1 MIEDNG
7 SYYICL
13 QDGLYAKA
21 QKRVF
26 SKNSSLATLRPETRK
41 VVRSI
46 FEKCEES
53 GAELLNNTVEVYIPI
68 NEDMLSQSSLMATS
82 TFPVTNE
89 QVRYT
94 SVGGEQVIKSGTN
107 AFQSYATTV
116 IDNIAKTV
124 IGGVVSKINPY
135 VGVISTIANLFP
147 SKYNEVRSYTDW
159 TFGVKLQE
167 EKVVQLSWVYVANSP
182 YLGAQ
187 TQFATIRYLSILTKG
202 LQPSITD
209 TSSYLYYR
217 TPHYQSPETIARQ
230 HYTDTWVEQILSY
243 PIDGIDVKS
252 LA

>member
-1 MIEDNG
+1 MIAMLQTLSTFAASGGGNKFEIVDSEYGIYRLSSSRARLATNTDSSLIEDNG

-159 TFGVKLQE
+159 TFWSETPRRESCAAFMGIRCKFSV
-167 EKVVQLSWVYVANSP
+167 
-182 YLGAQ
+182 LGC
-187 TQFATIRYLSILTKG
+187 
-202 LQPSITD
+202 TD
-209 TSSYLYYR
+209 TVCYN
-217 TPHYQSPETIARQ
+217 
-230 HYTDTWVEQILSY
+230 
-243 PIDGIDVKS
+243 
-252 LA
+252 

>member
-1 MIEDNG
+1 MCFIKIRKGDSDAKVNSKERINTMENIERKFIMSKRIKKVISLVLIFMIAMLQTLSTFAASGGGNKFEIVDSEYGIYRLSSSRARLATNTDSSLIEDNG

-135 VGVISTIANLFP
+135 VGVI
-147 SKYNEVRSYTDW
+147 
-159 TFGVKLQE
+159 
-167 EKVVQLSWVYVANSP
+167 
-182 YLGAQ
+182 
-187 TQFATIRYLSILTKG
+187 
-202 LQPSITD
+202 
-209 TSSYLYYR
+209 
-217 TPHYQSPETIARQ
+217 
-230 HYTDTWVEQILSY
+230 
-243 PIDGIDVKS
+243 
-252 LA
+252 

>member
-1 MIEDNG
+1 MSKRIKKVISLVLIFMIAMLQTLSTFAASGGGNKFEIVDSEYGIYRLSSSRARLATNTDSSLIEDNG

-94 SVGGEQVIKSGTN
+94 SVGGEQV
-107 AFQSYATTV
+107 
-116 IDNIAKTV
+116 
-124 IGGVVSKINPY
+124 
-135 VGVISTIANLFP
+135 ANRIRNKMHFNRMP
-147 SKYNEVRSYTDW
+147 
-159 TFGVKLQE
+159 
-167 EKVVQLSWVYVANSP
+167 QL
-182 YLGAQ
+182 
-187 TQFATIRYLSILTKG
+187 
-202 LQPSITD
+202 
-209 TSSYLYYR
+209 
-217 TPHYQSPETIARQ
+217 
-230 HYTDTWVEQILSY
+230 
-243 PIDGIDVKS
+243 
-252 LA
+252 